1 MTTHYGSKE
10 TYEYKAEG
18 NFPCGTYTREWIY
31 YDYNNTYSQTQIVL
45 KMTILTKVIGEKQ
58 IQKLKKIIQNGT
70 PVRQVPT
77 NLQVTKLMEA
87 A

>member
-1 MTTHYGSKE
+1 
-10 TYEYKAEG
+10 
-18 NFPCGTYTREWIY
+18 
-31 YDYNNTYSQTQIVL
+31 
-45 KMTILTKVIGEKQ
+45 MTILTKIIGEKQ

-70 PVRQVPT
+70 PGRQVPT